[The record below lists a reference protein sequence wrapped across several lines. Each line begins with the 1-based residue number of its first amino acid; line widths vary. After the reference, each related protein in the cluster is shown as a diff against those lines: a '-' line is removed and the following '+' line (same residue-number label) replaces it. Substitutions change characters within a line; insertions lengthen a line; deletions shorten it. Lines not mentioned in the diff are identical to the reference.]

1 MTRLLDCYAARKRK
15 WQEDAAQKADTA
27 PDQAAGSSRPATGC
41 SSEEQAI
48 IISGSL
54 ETGSNDGLSHRGRCP
69 VGGHFDTVRAS
80 NDPSFCS
87 SWEPA
92 RQVLV
97 YRYRVEEAAASRPD
111 NDEFLSPC

>member
-15 WQEDAAQKADTA
+15 WQEDAAQEADTA
-27 PDQAAGSSRPATGC
+27 LDQAAGSSRLATGG

-48 IISGSL
+48 IISGSPK
-54 ETGSNDGLSHRGRCP
+54 TGSNDRLSHRGRCP

-80 NDPSFCS
+80 NDPSSCS

-92 RQVLV
+92 GLVLV
-97 YRYRVEEAAASRPD
+97 YWYQA
-111 NDEFLSPC
+111 